1 MLAKRK
7 GNGENVMDDD
17 KFQIHCS
24 AGKAGSLHARTN
36 SVSVRIGQRIGVQTT
51 EFWDSIIV
59 LCEEAEE
66 GVLSAKIIVCH
77 PDWDQHLQIAHI
89 HSRLIDAG
97 PAGPNFALDLK
108 AVRL

>member
-1 MLAKRK
+1 
-7 GNGENVMDDD
+7 MDDN
-17 KFQIHCS
+17 KFQIHCD
-24 AGKAGSLHARTN
+24 AGNAGSLQARTK
-36 SVSVRIGQRIGVQTT
+36 SVSVRIGQRIGVQAG

-77 PDWDQHLQIAHI
+77 PDWDQHLQVAHI
-89 HSRLIDAG
+89 RSGLIDAG
-97 PAGPNFALDLK
+97 PEGPILALDLK